1 MVALHRL
8 LVLVA
13 GAALI
18 AGLMIRLLPVRDFP
32 VAPGTFLQFTI
43 ACAVLGIALML
54 LEIYDKICEQE
65 KPLPEQ
71 AAQEDAAA

>member
-13 GAALI
+13 GASLI
-18 AGLMIRLLPVRDFP
+18 AAIMVRVLPVQGFP
-32 VAPGTFLQFTI
+32 AQPASLMGFAM
-43 ACAVLGIALML
+43 ACSLLGIALML

>member
-8 LVLVA
+8 LVLTA
-13 GAALI
+13 GASRI

-32 VAPGTFLQFTI
+32 VARGTFLDFTV

-54 LEIYDKICEQE
+54 LEIYDKICERD

-71 AAQEDAAA
+71 PVQEDAAA